1 MLIRSTARVS
11 ALLCMLLSASVSAFA
26 GDAIGV
32 LHPMCGFP
40 YQYIL
45 EITNY
50 RGHRL
55 EEPIK
60 FKVLGDY
67 PLQLE
72 AGQWVDSPRDDD
84 AKSSR
89 IQIVHVSRHRR
100 RTMEMFGNFE
110 VVFIDGRKLE
120 GSFRAKYVKPPGE
133 FICE

>member
-1 MLIRSTARVS
+1 MLGRATARTSVILC
-11 ALLCMLLSASVSAFA
+11 ALLLTLRAF
-26 GDAIGV
+26 GSDAVGV

-50 RGHRL
+50 RGNRL
-55 EEPIK
+55 EQPIR

-84 AKSSR
+84 ARSSR
-89 IQIVHVSRHRR
+89 VQIVRVPRHWW
-100 RTMEMFGNFE
+100 RTKEVLGNFE
-110 VVFIDGRKLE
+110 IVFLDGRKLA
-120 GSFRAKYVKPPGE
+120 GSFKAKYAKPPGQ
-133 FICE
+133 FTCE

>member
-1 MLIRSTARVS
+1 MLGRVTARTG
-11 ALLCMLLSASVSAFA
+11 AILCGMLLTLRAFA
-26 GDAIGV
+26 SDAVGV

-45 EITNY
+45 EITDY

-55 EEPIK
+55 EETIK
-60 FKVLGDY
+60 LKVLGDY

-72 AGQWVDSPRDDD
+72 GGQWVDSPRDDD

-89 IQIVHVSRHRR
+89 IQIVHVSRHRW
-100 RTMEMFGNFE
+100 RTMEMLGNFE
-110 VVFIDGRKLE
+110 IVLIDGRRLE
-120 GSFRAKYVKPPGE
+120 GSFKAKYVKPQGL